1 MVWRINGVGSRDFA
15 LHSRAFV
22 ILDVLLTK
30 DTQRGGR
37 GKPTEYDNRNISK
50 NMFRHLSEKTRIA
63 NLEMIDKY
71 HLHLLTVDKDSIKYV
86 PDIAVA

>member
-1 MVWRINGVGSRDFA
+1 M
-15 LHSRAFV
+15 
-22 ILDVLLTK
+22 ILEVLLTK

-37 GKPTEYDNRNISK
+37 GKPTEYDNRNVSK
-50 NMFRHLSEKTRIA
+50 NVLRHLSEKTRIA
-63 NLEMIDKY
+63 NLEMNGKY

>member
-1 MVWRINGVGSRDFA
+1 M
-15 LHSRAFV
+15 
-22 ILDVLLTK
+22 ILEVLLTK
-30 DTQRGGR
+30 DAQRGGR

-50 NMFRHLSEKTRIA
+50 NVLRHLPEKTRIA
-63 NLEMIDKY
+63 NLEMNDTH